1 MSELGRT
8 LPIGSELPIGA
19 RAEVEWTVGP
29 GDLASVLAG
38 PGESL
43 PPVFATARMVA
54 LMEISAMRALAPLL
68 GPGQESVGV
77 LVNVTHTA
85 ATPPG
90 AKVRSVATYRGRA
103 GKFHEFEVVAFDDAG
118 EIGRGTHQRAIV
130 DRERLVRGASL
141 RTGK

>member
-1 MSELGRT
+1 MSAPAPEVPVGT
-8 LPIGSELPIGA
+8 Q
-19 RAEVEWTVGP
+19 AEAEWTVGP

-54 LMEISAMRALAPLL
+54 LMEIAAMRVLAPTLPA
-68 GPGQESVGV
+68 GHESVGV

-90 AKVRSVATYRGRA
+90 GRVRAIATYRGRA
-103 GKFHEFEVVAFDDAG
+103 GKFHEFEVVAYDDAG
-118 EIGRGTHQRAIV
+118 EVGRGTHQRAV
-130 DRERLVRGASL
+130 VSRERLMAGAEK
-141 RTGK
+141 RRPAT

>member
-1 MSELGRT
+1 M
-8 LPIGSELPIGA
+8 PDQELPIGRQGHA
-19 RAEVEWTVGP
+19 QWTVGP

-54 LMEISAMRALAPLL
+54 LMEIAAMRALAPLV

-77 LVNVTHTA
+77 LVEITHTA

-90 AKVRSVATYRGRA
+90 ANVHATATYRGRA
-103 GKFHEFEVVAFDDAG
+103 GKFHEFEVVARDDAG
-118 EIGRGTHQRAIV
+118 EIGRGTHRRAIV
-130 DRERLVRGASL
+130 DRQRLVEGAEK
-141 RTGK
+141 RRAT

>member
-1 MSELGRT
+1 MSDADIPKT
-8 LPIGSELPIGA
+8 LAPGKRGEA
-19 RAEVEWTVGP
+19 EWTVGP
-29 GDLASVLAG
+29 EDLASFLAG

-54 LMEISAMRALAPLL
+54 LMEIAAMRVLAPRLA
-68 GPGQESVGV
+68 PGQESVGV

-90 AKVRSVATYRGRA
+90 SKVRAVATYRGPV

-118 EIGRGTHQRAIV
+118 EIGRGTHQRAV
-130 DRERLVRGASL
+130 VSRDRLVAGADRRKKGS
-141 RTGK
+141 